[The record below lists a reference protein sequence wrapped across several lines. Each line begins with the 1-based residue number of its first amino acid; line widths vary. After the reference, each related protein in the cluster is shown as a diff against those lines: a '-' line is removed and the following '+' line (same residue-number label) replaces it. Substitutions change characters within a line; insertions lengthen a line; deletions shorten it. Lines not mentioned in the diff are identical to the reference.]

1 MRSLSVGRGFRGAF
15 TLTELVI
22 VVALIALI
30 TALAVPAYARIRS
43 MARQSREVSALRQVL
58 LAWTSYAGDHEA
70 RVLPGYLPG
79 LPASQPNGDS
89 IPPDAYGAGV
99 TIAARYPWRLAP
111 YLSFQFRTLYV
122 GEQEA
127 QLEKAEQSSDAG
139 AALYFA
145 SLYPSFG
152 LNSAFVG
159 GDSERGGFLPR
170 TLPSGQPNPLSGF
183 YVESL
188 ARVAHPERLIAFAS
202 ARTNAT
208 VDGAMTQGY
217 FRIEAPRFTAAQ
229 WAPQYDEAN
238 PAGCGNLSARYGA
251 HDLVVCGFI
260 AGHVESKSVE
270 GLRDMRLW
278 ADGADSPD
286 WDLVP

>member
-1 MRSLSVGRGFRGAF
+1 MAIQRRRFSRGF
-15 TLTELVI
+15 TLTEVVI

-30 TALAVPAYARIRS
+30 TALAVPAYGRIRS

-79 LPASQPNGDS
+79 LPASQANGEA
-89 IPPDAYGAGV
+89 IPPEAFGSGV

-111 YLSFQFRTLYV
+111 YLAWQFRTLYV
-122 GEQEA
+122 GDQQA
-127 QLEKAEQSSDAG
+127 QLEKAELSADPG

-159 GDSERGGFLPR
+159 GDSERAGFLPR

-217 FRIEAPRFTAAQ
+217 FRIEAPRFTAPQ
-229 WAPQYDEAN
+229 WAAQYDPAV
-238 PAGCGNLSARYGA
+238 PAGCGNVAARYGA
-251 HDLVVCGFI
+251 QDLVVCGFV
-260 AGHVESKSVE
+260 AGNVESRPVE
-270 GLRDMRLW
+270 GLRDMRMW